1 MKDKKPM
8 FCTVVDPSEY
18 DIARDVKRLI
28 TIANKN
34 KEMYAPVD
42 VGKFVGLYEAWE
54 EQAKEIEFQ
63 KTEAI
68 KINVDWGKAEAT
80 IAEQARDIERLRG
93 IIKNEKQKVKRW
105 RKVPPG
111 HEVERLRE
119 SIERHRQ
126 DVWGDGVVQH
136 DSDITLYEVL
146 K

>member
-1 MKDKKPM
+1 MKMKDKKPM

-80 IAEQARDIERLRG
+80 IAEQAKEIERLKTQCDQFEAFYKKKCKFANTTVDRL
-93 IIKNEKQKVKRW
+93 EKALALLDKYE
-105 RKVPPG
+105 P
-111 HEVERLRE
+111 
-119 SIERHRQ
+119 Q
-126 DVWGDGVVQH
+126 DKMIQQYYKENW
-136 DSDITLYEVL
+136 